1 MHTQQPRSI
10 SHTLIVALPQYVRA
24 IEAHDDFV
32 PPYIRLGGVL
42 LADQQARSAQVV
54 FRKALRRDPR
64 SLVARTGLG
73 DALFAQKQVCVC
85 VWLYPIVH
93 V

>member
-1 MHTQQPRSI
+1 MYPPSTNTAHILYVT
-10 SHTLIVALPQYVRA
+10 LPQYVRA

-32 PPYIRLGGVL
+32 PPYIRLGAVL

-54 FRKALRRDPR
+54 FGKALRRDPR

-73 DALFAQKQVCVC
+73 DALFAQKQVG
-85 VWLYPIVH
+85 VH